1 MAHAKNGKSKRQILI
16 QLLRKRSGSDIAKMS
31 EQLGW
36 QKHAV
41 RAGMTKLRK
50 EGLEIA
56 KTPGTD
62 GRPSRYQIVEPS
74 AGTGKVISD
83 TNRAGQS

>member
-50 EGLEIA
+50 EGLEKCIFLLFSFCYL
-56 KTPGTD
+56 TWSFFINVHLCCIRD
-62 GRPSRYQIVEPS
+62 RLNV
-74 AGTGKVISD
+74 
-83 TNRAGQS
+83 